1 MATGV
6 CALSATENRSL
17 GGLTVRLYLPGCLL
31 PTVFLWLGVSMGA
44 EAQPQVHASPTSPS
58 TINEGGTVTYDVWLS
73 TAPTAD
79 VTVTP
84 TSGNTAT
91 VTVSPASLTFTPTSW
106 NQNAK
111 QTVTVTAVENDI
123 DDRGFVDNMRTPD
136 GFGRVTI
143 THAAAGGNYDGVT
156 GPDVFITT
164 LTNEKREIT
173 YQYSYGDQVY
183 KRSAIGIWEG
193 RSSDYSISLVTQP
206 WGDTTVTLT
215 NSDPE
220 LMTITPTTLK
230 FTSSNWNTPQP
241 VNITVPDNNVDE
253 VSNLS
258 RRAQVKIEIAFSGS
272 ESDYTGYRARPFT
285 VNVFDN
291 DIDSTVTPTE
301 LTLKEGESDSYTV
314 TLNSEPYVTSSY
326 DYVLD
331 VVPSNKN
338 VTVSP
343 RSLTFTESDW
353 NLPQTVQVTAAAAG
367 STTISLV
374 SPDIQSLSDSRVAV
388 TVPGAP
394 PVNFS
399 VEEIIK
405 LIEELTKTYP
415 AVNLSVSPNP
425 VVEGSPITVTAT
437 LSEEARNSVTIPVN
451 LTTGA
456 ADASDF
462 GSLESISID
471 AGATTGAGTITT
483 TDDAK
488 VELDETFTV
497 SLGELPSSV
506 RKGEVLSLDVTIT
519 DDDGSAT
526 VTIGDA
532 SAAEGNRITF
542 TATVDKA
549 VQDGFSIT
557 PSFADGTAM
566 SGDDY
571 TGNASAV
578 NFAGFA
584 GETQSFTVTT
594 TDDAVVEGEE
604 TFTVSLAVSG
614 TAAPVTGTGTGI
626 GTITDDDGSA
636 AVTIADAM
644 AAEGDRI
651 TFTAAVDKAVQ
662 GGFTI
667 TPAFADGTATSGDD
681 YTGNASAVSFVGSAG
696 ETQSFT
702 VTTTDDA
709 VVEGEESFTVSLTVT
724 DTVAPV
730 TATDAGAG
738 TILDNDG
745 SAAVTITDASAAEGD
760 GIIFKATVDKAV
772 QDGFT
777 ITPAFI
783 DGTATFGDD
792 YAGNASTVSFAG
804 TAGETQSFM
813 VTTTED
819 VVVEGNETFT
829 VSLAVSDTAAP
840 VTATRSGA
848 GTILDDDGS
857 ATVTIT
863 DARAAEGDR
872 MTFTATVDKAVQGGF
887 TITPSFVDG
896 TATFGADYAGN
907 VSAVSFAGSTGE
919 TQSFTVTTTDDAVVE
934 EEETF
939 TVSLAVSATIAP
951 VAAANTGMG
960 TIADDDTARRMGLER
975 LLANV
980 GSLALTSAVDTIDA
994 RLSVDDVGAS
1004 SVNLAGLL
1012 LTFDDLGT
1020 NGPQTK
1026 FHRNGFGTPG
1036 IREVEQR
1043 QRAGAARRN
1052 DLSLDEFLLGSA
1064 FTWSLDGSEAG
1075 SAEGF
1080 AAGAWDRPQWA
1091 VWGRGDTQSF
1101 NTAPEAGTT
1110 YDGEL
1115 RTAYLGIDTRANRWL
1130 AGAALAH
1137 SWSDSNYQLSGSGAD
1152 FHHGRLE
1159 TMLTAVH
1166 PYARWTPSKR
1176 TDGWAMLGIGS
1187 GEAAHIPDNAESR
1200 REKSDLSMRMGAM
1213 GLRHTLASV
1222 AGGIDM
1228 ALRADGGAVRLETD
1242 DGDRAVNG
1250 LSVDSWRVR
1259 LGLEVSRPWR
1269 IAEETLV
1276 LTPFVEAA
1284 LRADGGDG
1292 MVGSGFE
1299 VASGVSYSASRI
1311 AIELRGRALILQA
1324 SDFAEDYKERGASLA
1339 VVVRPREDGLGF
1351 SLTLG
1356 PRWGASTRSTG
1367 MLWQDAM
1374 PRGFGGPAQAQAGY
1388 DARLGYGLFSMAAG
1402 GLVTPFAEFGDASG
1416 REYAKVGA
1424 RLQLSRPGTRG
1435 FQLDAGV
1442 SAEYNELRGMAGPIA
1457 GRTWTNG
1464 ISWAEP
1470 AGRRLVLDLQMRF

>member
-6 CALSATENRSL
+6 CVLSATKNRSL
-17 GGLTVRLYLPGCLL
+17 NGLTVRLYLPGCLL
-31 PTVFLWLGVSMGA
+31 PTVFLWLGVSMSA
-44 EAQPQVHASPTSPS
+44 DAQTPSVRIGNLSPTA
-58 TINEGGTVTYDVWLS
+58 INEGSTGTYDVWLS
-73 TAPTAD
+73 VAPTAD
-79 VTVTP
+79 VTITP
-84 TSGNTAT
+84 TSQNTDMA
-91 VTVSPASLTFTPTSW
+91 TVSPATLTFTSTSW
-106 NQNAK
+106 NENSK
-111 QTVTVTAVENDI
+111 QTVTVTAVDNDI
-123 DDRGFVDNMRTPD
+123 DDRAPGG
-136 GFGRVTI
+136 GFGRTKI
-143 THAAAGGNYDGVT
+143 THTVAGGNYDGVT
-156 GPDVFITT
+156 ASDVSVAT
-164 LTNEKREIT
+164 LTNEVRDIV
-173 YQYSYGDQVY
+173 YQHSYGEEVFI
-183 KRSAIGIWEG
+183 RSAIGLWEG
-193 RSSDYSISLVTQP
+193 SSSSYSISLATQP

-215 NSDPE
+215 SDDPE
-220 LMTITPTTLK
+220 LVTVNTTTLK
-230 FTSSNWNTPQP
+230 FTTTNWNVPQP
-241 VNITVPDNNVDE
+241 VSITVADNDVDE
-253 VSNLS
+253 QSNLP
-258 RRAQVKIEIAFSGS
+258 RRAQVKIRAALSGS
-272 ESDYTGYRARPFT
+272 ESDYNGQPVRPFT

-291 DIDSTVTPTE
+291 DIDVTVTPTE

-331 VVPSNKN
+331 VAASNRN

-343 RSLTFTESDW
+343 QSLTFTESDW

-367 STTISLV
+367 STTISLASTDRQRV
-374 SPDIQSLSDSRVAV
+374 SYLRVAV
-388 TVPGAP
+388 TVSGSPS
-394 PVNFS
+394 VNFS
-399 VEEIIK
+399 VEEIVR
-405 LIEELTKTYP
+405 LIEQLTETYP
-415 AVNLSVSPNP
+415 AVSLSVSPNP

-437 LSEEARNSVTIPVN
+437 LSEESENSVTIPLN
-451 LTTGA
+451 LTAGA
-456 ADASDF
+456 ADTSDY

-471 AGATTGAGTITT
+471 TGAKTGTGTITT
-483 TDDAK
+483 TDDGV
-488 VELDETFTV
+488 VEVDETFTV
-497 SLGELPSSV
+497 ALGELPWSV
-506 RKGEVLSLDVTIT
+506 REGEVLSLDVTIT
-519 DDDGSAT
+519 DDDGSA
-526 VTIGDA
+526 
-532 SAAEGNRITF
+532 
-542 TATVDKA
+542 
-549 VQDGFSIT
+549 
-557 PSFADGTAM
+557 
-566 SGDDY
+566 
-571 TGNASAV
+571 
-578 NFAGFA
+578 
-584 GETQSFTVTT
+584 
-594 TDDAVVEGEE
+594 
-604 TFTVSLAVSG
+604 
-614 TAAPVTGTGTGI
+614 
-626 GTITDDDGSA
+626 
-636 AVTIADAM
+636 AVTIADAR

-667 TPAFADGTATSGDD
+667 TPSFVDGTATFGAD
-681 YTGNASAVSFVGSAG
+681 YAGNVSAVSFVGSAG

-702 VTTTDDA
+702 VTTTEDA

-730 TATDAGAG
+730 TATDTGAG

-745 SAAVTITDASAAEGD
+745 SAAVTIA
-760 GIIFKATVDKAV
+760 
-772 QDGFT
+772 
-777 ITPAFI
+777 
-783 DGTATFGDD
+783 
-792 YAGNASTVSFAG
+792 
-804 TAGETQSFM
+804 
-813 VTTTED
+813 
-819 VVVEGNETFT
+819 
-829 VSLAVSDTAAP
+829 
-840 VTATRSGA
+840 
-848 GTILDDDGS
+848 
-857 ATVTIT
+857 

-872 MTFTATVDKAVQGGF
+872 ITFTAAVDKAVQGGF

-907 VSAVSFAGSTGE
+907 VSAVSFAGSAGE

-939 TVSLAVSATIAP
+939 TVSLAVSDTIAP

-994 RLSVDDVGAS
+994 RFSVDDVGAS
-1004 SVNLAGLL
+1004 SVNLAGML
-1012 LTFDDLGT
+1012 LTFDDL
-1020 NGPQTK
+1020 GPQTK

-1036 IREVEQR
+1036 FREVERR

-1064 FTWSLDGSEAG
+1064 FTWSLDGSDPG
-1075 SAEGF
+1075 SAEGS
-1080 AAGAWDRPQWA
+1080 ASGAWDRPQWA

-1101 NTAPEAGTT
+1101 DTAPEAGTT

-1152 FHHGRLE
+1152 FNHGRLE

-1402 GLVTPFAEFGDASG
+1402 GLVTPFVEFGDASG

-1442 SAEYNELRGMAGPIA
+1442 SAEFNEFHGMARPTT
-1457 GRTWTNG
+1457 GRTWTNE
-1464 ISWAEP
+1464 IPWTEP
-1470 AGRRLVLDLQMRF
+1470 ADRRLILDLQMRF